1 MFAFAL
7 LIIMA
12 LALGGLVVGAITE
25 KVTTLI
31 STLLLIILACIMTLM
46 FFLPN
51 ASERERLGNEIK
63 SLQELCVKAGIAT
76 FTPVVTEKKFMILAT
91 GSVNAEKEQ

>member
-1 MFAFAL
+1 MFPLAL

-12 LALGGLVVGAITE
+12 LALGGMMFGAITE

-31 STLLLIILACIMTLM
+31 STLLLIILACIITLM
-46 FFLPN
+46 FFLPGV
-51 ASERERLGNEIK
+51 SERERLDNEIK

-91 GSVNAEKEQ
+91 ESAKAEKE

>member
-1 MFAFAL
+1 MFALML
-7 LIIMA
+7 LSIIA
-12 LALGGLVVGAITE
+12 LAIGGLMFGAMTE

-31 STLLLIILACIMTLM
+31 STLSLIILVCIMTLM

-51 ASERERLGNEIK
+51 TSERERLDDEIK
-63 SLQELCVKAGIAT
+63 ALQKLCVDAGIAT
-76 FTPVVTEKKFMILAT
+76 FTPVVTEKKFTILAT